1 MIDLHLSAFAPR
13 WRFLYVVRIDAYIT
27 TILPRPIPTL
37 DSVVYNDST
46 FGREKQENDKS
57 ARILTLLDFFRA
69 AKETVE
75 PPGSQ
80 SYNANTSSRGQ
91 TDWRSNDEL

>member
-1 MIDLHLSAFAPR
+1 MINPHEF
-13 WRFLYVVRIDAYIT
+13 
-27 TILPRPIPTL
+27 RPYWI
-37 DSVVYNDST
+37 S
-46 FGREKQENDKS
+46 
-57 ARILTLLDFFRA
+57 FRA